1 MTQCCI
7 IMPLYND
14 WPSAKKL
21 IGDIDR
27 VIADWDRDVTVLV
40 INDGSRERLAEPR
53 ELGKGC
59 QHVQTL
65 SIVELVC
72 NQGHQRAIAIGLA
85 YAQSLE
91 CFESVFVMDSD
102 GEDPPDELDLLRAA
116 GRRFPETVITADRVS
131 RSEGWLFRCCY
142 WCYKRLFRMLTGVSI
157 RFGNFCLIPSGL
169 LGLLVHYPELW
180 NSLSGCIKKSGL
192 PREGIDSHR
201 GKRYFGPSKMSFVS
215 LVLHGLAAISVFSEA
230 VLLRALLFFVPVTAV
245 AGIGAA
251 VFGATVFQGGVSA
264 GVGPALFL
272 SAGLFFVLAQVDA
285 MLCLML
291 IHRLSN
297 RAVRLQAPA
306 IFWRDYVKA
315 VTRVLSKSG

>member
-14 WPSAKKL
+14 WPSAEKL

-27 VIADWDRDVTVLV
+27 VIAGWDRDVTVLV
-40 INDGSRERLAEPR
+40 INDGSRERLAEPAD
-53 ELGKGC
+53 LGNDC
-59 QHVQTL
+59 RHVRTL

-102 GEDPPDELDLLRAA
+102 GEDPPDELNLLREA
-116 GRRFPETVITADRVS
+116 GRRFPEAIITADRVS

-142 WCYKRLFRMLTGVSI
+142 WCYKLLFRMLTGVSI
-157 RFGNFCLIPSGL
+157 RFGNFCHIPAGL
-169 LGLLVHYPELW
+169 LDLLVHYPELW

-215 LVLHGLAAISVFSEA
+215 LVLHGLSAISVFKEA
-230 VLLRALLFFVPVTAV
+230 MLLRVLLFFAPVTAV
-245 AGIGAA
+245 AGVAAA
-251 VFGATVFQGGVSA
+251 VSGATVFQGGASA
-264 GVGPALFL
+264 GVAPALLL
-272 SAGLFFVLAQVDA
+272 SAGLFFALAQVDA
-285 MLCLML
+285 ILFLLL

-297 RAVRLQAPA
+297 RAVRVQGPA
-306 IFWRDYVKA
+306 LFWRDYVKA
-315 VTRVLSKSG
+315 VTRVL